1 MFKIYDYF
9 EVNYTDESGL
19 SHFHVACKYGYDDVV
34 QKFLELGQDPN
45 LIWQE
50 TGDTPLHLA
59 LGKNH
64 KKVAALLLR
73 RGVDPNLP
81 NSEGMTPL
89 HVHVINK
96 RRRREKLHD
105 AGLTEL
111 FFKIN
116 EEKHQLVQIDARDKL
131 GRTPLQWAVAKTLP
145 NTVDILLDNGAE
157 ISSFVFPTESHFD
170 NILVQDQLLS
180 LLAIVE
186 RLEKEGYEFDRND
199 ALTIMKL
206 LTESSSSQFEMPA
219 DIVKYW
225 HDNHEKLKST
235 ILLDMSVEID
245 WLIAEE
251 VTSKKDESEPNVEF
265 PLVKFV
271 INTGYKDAAANKDNP
286 LRTTPV
292 HLAAKRGFARA
303 VVDLFQIY
311 AESEVNYRD
320 EASGVT
326 HFRVACEYG
335 CNDVVARFLELGQQ
349 NPNSFA
355 PLVDAA
361 AREYDDPPLHLA
373 LRRENPALSALL
385 LQSGAD
391 PNLANAEGLTPLHVV
406 CRNEFYRLED
416 VGLLEGF
423 FRICDELD
431 LTVLV
436 DIRDKLG
443 QTPLQLAVAHGRQRL
458 AEVLLRRG
466 ADPNQPNVEGLTALH
481 IIGIRD
487 QDGGMAKTLFE
498 ISNDR
503 VRIDVQ
509 DELGN
514 TPLYYS
520 VFCDN
525 ATVFQMLLRRGADRN
540 LANKDGT
547 TPLHCLSKSHDQ
559 AAFAR
564 KLFEVGDDVVLHVDA
579 QDKSLNTALHYALMC
594 HHRQVAELLLRRGAD
609 PNLANADGLTALH
622 IIAVVEEPHD
632 DAFARLFLA
641 ICCDEASLREP
652 LLIDAQDKL
661 GRTPLHYALAR
672 DNKKLAEMLLRRNAD
687 PNVADLDGS
696 TPLHIV
702 CLKERDCDEKLA
714 IFLGTFF
721 EICKENG
728 RQVQV
733 DAVDKFSET
742 PLQLAVAHR
751 LDRVARL
758 LVKRGADRS
767 LVRKDESTV
776 RHIDCLSEDDLY
788 DDEEDE
794 EEEEAIFSMT
804 MS

>member
-1 MFKIYDYF
+1 MG
-9 EVNYTDESGL
+9 N
-19 SHFHVACKYGYDDVV
+19 
-34 QKFLELGQDPN
+34 N
-45 LIWQE
+45 
-50 TGDTPLHLA
+50 
-59 LGKNH
+59 
-64 KKVAALLLR
+64 
-73 RGVDPNLP
+73 
-81 NSEGMTPL
+81 M
-89 HVHVINK
+89 
-96 RRRREKLHD
+96 
-105 AGLTEL
+105 
-111 FFKIN
+111 
-116 EEKHQLVQIDARDKL
+116 
-131 GRTPLQWAVAKTLP
+131 
-145 NTVDILLDNGAE
+145 
-157 ISSFVFPTESHFD
+157 IS
-170 NILVQDQLLS
+170 
-180 LLAIVE
+180 
-186 RLEKEGYEFDRND
+186 
-199 ALTIMKL
+199 
-206 LTESSSSQFEMPA
+206 
-219 DIVKYW
+219 VK
-225 HDNHEKLKST
+225 KLKAMRAEVDW
-235 ILLDMSVEID
+235 DMVDERRNFLRQLYPVIENWKGQLPDLRDIFRPEEID

-251 VTSKKDESEPNVEF
+251 VTSKSDDESEANVEF

-271 INTGYKDAAANKDNP
+271 INTGYKDAPANKDNP

-326 HFRVACEYG
+326 HFRLACEYG
-335 CNDVVARFLELGQQ
+335 CNDVCARFLERGRQ
-349 NPNSFA
+349 NPNSFV

-391 PNLANAEGLTPLHVV
+391 PNLANGEGLTPLHVI
-406 CRNEFYRLED
+406 CRNEFYNGRED

-423 FRICDELD
+423 FKICDELE
-431 LTVLV
+431 LEVLA

-443 QTPLQLAVAHGRQRL
+443 QTPLQLAVAHGLQRL

-487 QDGGMAKTLFE
+487 HDGGMARVLFD

-525 ATVFQMLLRRGADRN
+525 ATVFQMLLKRGADRN
-540 LANKDGT
+540 IANKDGT
-547 TPLHCLSKSHDQ
+547 TPLHCVSKSHDE
-559 AAFAR
+559 AVGLAR
-564 KLFEVGDDVVLHVDA
+564 QLFEVGDDVVLHVDA

-594 HHRQVAELLLRRGAD
+594 HHGQVAELLLRRGAD

-622 IIAVVEEPHD
+622 IICVVEEPHD
-632 DAFARLFLA
+632 DTFARLFFA
-641 ICCDEASLREP
+641 ICDEAGLREP
-652 LLIDAQDKL
+652 LLLDAQDKL

-672 DNKKLAEMLLRRNAD
+672 DNKKLAEMLLIRNAD

-696 TPLHIV
+696 TPLHII
-702 CLKERDCDEKLA
+702 CLKERDCDDKLA

-721 EICKENG
+721 ELCQENG
-728 RQVQV
+728 RQVQL

-742 PLQLAVAHR
+742 PLQLAVAHG
-751 LDRVARL
+751 LDRVARV

-794 EEEEAIFSMT
+794 GEEVGIFSMT

>member
-1 MFKIYDYF
+1 MG
-9 EVNYTDESGL
+9 N
-19 SHFHVACKYGYDDVV
+19 
-34 QKFLELGQDPN
+34 N
-45 LIWQE
+45 
-50 TGDTPLHLA
+50 
-59 LGKNH
+59 
-64 KKVAALLLR
+64 
-73 RGVDPNLP
+73 
-81 NSEGMTPL
+81 M
-89 HVHVINK
+89 
-96 RRRREKLHD
+96 
-105 AGLTEL
+105 
-111 FFKIN
+111 
-116 EEKHQLVQIDARDKL
+116 
-131 GRTPLQWAVAKTLP
+131 
-145 NTVDILLDNGAE
+145 
-157 ISSFVFPTESHFD
+157 IS
-170 NILVQDQLLS
+170 
-180 LLAIVE
+180 
-186 RLEKEGYEFDRND
+186 
-199 ALTIMKL
+199 
-206 LTESSSSQFEMPA
+206 
-219 DIVKYW
+219 VK
-225 HDNHEKLKST
+225 KLKAMRAEVDW
-235 ILLDMSVEID
+235 DMEDERRNFLRQLYPVIENWKGQLPDLRDIFRPEEID

-251 VTSKKDESEPNVEF
+251 VTSKSNDESEPNVEF

-271 INTGYKDAAANKDNP
+271 INTGYKDAPAHKDNP

-335 CNDVVARFLELGQQ
+335 CNDVAARFLERGRQ

-391 PNLANAEGLTPLHVV
+391 PNLANAEGLTPLHVI
-406 CRNEFYRLED
+406 CRNEFYGREED

-423 FRICDELD
+423 FKICDELE
-431 LTVLV
+431 LTVLA

-443 QTPLQLAVAHGRQRL
+443 QTPLQMAVAHGLQRL

-481 IIGIRD
+481 IVGIRD
-487 QDGGMAKTLFE
+487 QEGGMARMLFD
-498 ISNDR
+498 ISHDR

-540 LANKDGT
+540 IANKDGT
-547 TPLHCLSKSHDQ
+547 TPLHCVSKSHDG
-559 AAFAR
+559 AVGLAR

-594 HHRQVAELLLRRGAD
+594 HHGQVAELLLRRGAD
-609 PNLANADGLTALH
+609 PNLANAEGLTALH
-622 IIAVVEEPHD
+622 IISVVEEPHD
-632 DAFARLFLA
+632 DTFARLFFA
-641 ICCDEASLREP
+641 ICDEAGLREP
-652 LLIDAQDKL
+652 LLLDAQDKL

-672 DNKKLAEMLLRRNAD
+672 DNKKLAEMLLIRNAD

-721 EICKENG
+721 ELCQENG

-742 PLQLAVAHR
+742 PLQLAVAHG
-751 LDRVARL
+751 LDRVARV
-758 LVKRGADRS
+758 LVKMGADRS

-794 EEEEAIFSMT
+794 EEEEVGIFSMT